1 MSLSFEDLD
10 VWKKACRLAV
20 DLYKILKSCKDY
32 GLKDQICRSA
42 VSVASNIAEGRERK
56 SNAEFIRFLNIALGS
71 ASELR
76 TQIYIATEIEL
87 ISKSDSSDII
97 KRCKSLSQ
105 MIQAL
110 INSIKTRSTVD
121 GERLLG
127 VRIFIN

>member
-121 GERLLG
+121 GER
-127 VRIFIN
+127 